1 MNARIT
7 GLLAEDEPLLA
18 QSLQRM
24 LAQSWP
30 QLEIVAVAADG
41 VSASTL
47 ALQHLPDIL
56 FLDIRM
62 PGKDGLQVA
71 EEVLDEW
78 PNAWSGAGMGS
89 GTAAR
94 PVPLVVFVTAYE
106 EFALAAFERQAA
118 DYILKP
124 ATPERLAKT
133 VANLQ
138 RRLDE
143 RRAMP
148 GMQDLAA
155 LLTQV
160 QALRDPPTASI
171 PSTVTGTAPGTSSG
185 TSIDMPFDGASNGA
199 FNGPSGLPSDRPL
212 DILHL
217 GMGNTVRM
225 VPLTDVLY
233 CEAGEK
239 YLNVVSTRGEGLIR
253 MSLRELLARAAPG
266 MLMQVH
272 RSIAVNPKRVLSAT
286 RDDAGHLSLSLQDS
300 TRSIPVSRAFA
311 HQFRAM

>member
-1 MNARIT
+1 MSARIT

-78 PNAWSGAGMGS
+78 PNAWSGTGMGP

-143 RRAMP
+143 RRTMP

-171 PSTVTGTAPGTSSG
+171 PSAVAGTAPATSTGTA
-185 TSIDMPFDGASNGA
+185 IDMPFDGTSNGPA
-199 FNGPSGLPSDRPL
+199 RIPSDRPL

-225 VPLTDVLY
+225 VPLADVVY

-286 RDDAGHLSLSLQDS
+286 RDDAGHLSLCLQDS